1 MPLNRYQIHTW
12 YEQYKTGIFRYIL
25 SITHDPHLAEDILQD
40 TFIQL
45 IVGGIRF
52 DPGKEQAWLY
62 KVARNKCYD
71 VLKRNKRMQE
81 LTAPIPSADDH
92 SLEYIEMISSLS
104 AIEQEIVTLKI
115 IGGFSHK
122 EIAEIIGLTVAGTK
136 KRYERSIQ
144 KLRDEMEVSL

>member
-1 MPLNRYQIHTW
+1 MNSSQIHNW

-40 TFIQL
+40 TFVQL

-62 KVARNKCYD
+62 KVARNKCFD
-71 VLKRNKRMQE
+71 VLKRNKKQQE
-81 LTAPIPSADDH
+81 ISVSAPYVEDQHWDF
-92 SLEYIEMISSLS
+92 IELISPLP

-115 IGGFSHK
+115 ISGFSHK
-122 EIAEIIGLTVAGTK
+122 EISKIVGLTVAGTK
-136 KRYERSIQ
+136 KRYERAIH

>member
-1 MPLNRYQIHTW
+1 MNSSQIHNW

-40 TFIQL
+40 TFVQL

-62 KVARNKCYD
+62 KVARNKCFD
-71 VLKRNKRMQE
+71 VLKRNKKQQE
-81 LTAPIPSADDH
+81 ISVSAPYVEDQKWD
-92 SLEYIEMISSLS
+92 YIELISPLS

-115 IGGFSHK
+115 VSGLSHK
-122 EIAEIIGLTVAGTK
+122 EISKIVGLTIAGTK
-136 KRYERSIQ
+136 KRYERAIK
-144 KLRDEMEVSL
+144 KLRDEMEISL

>member
-1 MPLNRYQIHTW
+1 MNSSQIHNW

-40 TFIQL
+40 TFVQL

-52 DPGKEQAWLY
+52 DPGKEKAWLY
-62 KVARNKCYD
+62 KVARNKCFD
-71 VLKRNKRMQE
+71 VLKRNKKQQE
-81 LTAPIPSADDH
+81 ISVPSPYVEDQKWDF
-92 SLEYIEMISSLS
+92 IELISPLP

-115 IGGFSHK
+115 ISGLSHK
-122 EIAEIIGLTVAGTK
+122 EISKIVGLTVAGTK
-136 KRYERSIQ
+136 KRYERAIQ

>member
-1 MPLNRYQIHTW
+1 MNSSQIHNW

-40 TFIQL
+40 TFVQL

-62 KVARNKCYD
+62 KVARNKCFD
-71 VLKRNKRMQE
+71 VLKRNKKQQE
-81 LTAPIPSADDH
+81 ISVSAPYVEDQKWDF
-92 SLEYIEMISSLS
+92 IELISPLP

-115 IGGFSHK
+115 ISGLSHK
-122 EIAEIIGLTVAGTK
+122 EISKIVGLTVAGTK
-136 KRYERSIQ
+136 KRYERAIH